1 MVKISRGINTN
12 NFTNK
17 FNVSTKFSDLFNKG
31 NEIYKKT
38 ELEIDN
44 IFKTSGCFTKYC
56 SIEVKNRTTL
66 ILYDDKYKVKL
77 SGFFLFRISEEKDNI
92 VCVLNEQINNYKNIV
107 KNLDEIT
114 KLGTN
119 NKILKFGLETINND
133 GKIPMRYLFFDKL
146 QNKNIDI
153 DYVHKSIYHFVLPL
167 IVLMKYKG
175 YLKLNLN
182 DGGLGYF
189 IIEKYSKLKK

>member
-1 MVKISRGINTN
+1 MVKISRRINTN

-17 FNVSTKFSDLFNKG
+17 FNVSNKFGDLFNKG

-56 SIEVKNRTTL
+56 SIEVKNRTTI

-77 SGFFLFRISEEKDNI
+77 SGFFLFRITEEKNDI
-92 VCVLNEQINNYKNIV
+92 VCLLNESIKNYKNII

-114 KLGTN
+114 KIGSN
-119 NKILKFGLETINND
+119 NKITKFGLETINNE
-133 GKIPMRYLFFDKL
+133 GNQPLRYLLFDKL

-153 DYVHKSIYHFVLPL
+153 DFVHKSVYHFVLPL

-182 DGGLGYF
+182 DGSFGYF
-189 IIEKYSKLKK
+189 IIEKYTKLKK